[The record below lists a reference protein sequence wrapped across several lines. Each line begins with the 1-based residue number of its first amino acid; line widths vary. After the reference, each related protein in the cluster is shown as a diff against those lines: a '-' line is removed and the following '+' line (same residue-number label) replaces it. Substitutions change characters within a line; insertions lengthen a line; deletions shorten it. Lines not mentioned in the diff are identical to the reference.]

1 MIIPVHKPSGMTSH
15 DVTAK
20 LKRAFPVKPKIGHTG
35 TLDPMCTGVL
45 VVLTGNDTKLSD
57 ILPSDKAYRAVMK
70 IGYSTDTQDVTGE
83 TLESS
88 DIRPSYEEIKATAE
102 SFIGTYDQ
110 IPPMYSAVKKNGVP
124 LYKLARKG
132 ETVEIESKKITIYSI
147 TNTEMLASDEFAFD
161 VRCSGGTYIR
171 TLCEDIGKKMG
182 VPCCMK
188 ALERTVANG
197 FSIKQAIPLEKAI
210 ALAAENNLEQYA
222 VPYEEVFK
230 DLPSVIIPDNGLNYY
245 INGGRLGINRCKAD
259 NTDSETYRAFDSS
272 MNFLGLA
279 GIINGEFFGKWK
291 IQ

>member
-1 MIIPVHKPSGMTSH
+1 MIIPVYKPAGMTSH

-83 TLESS
+83 TMESS
-88 DIRPSYEEIKATAE
+88 DIRPTYEEVKAAAE
-102 SFIGTYDQ
+102 SFVGAYDQ
-110 IPPMYSAVKKNGVP
+110 TPPMYSAVKKNGVP

-132 ETVEIESKKITIYSI
+132 KTVEVESRKITIHGI
-147 TNTEMLASDEFAFD
+147 TNTEMLSPDEFAFD
-161 VRCSGGTYIR
+161 VKCSGGTYIR

-197 FSIKQAIPLEKAI
+197 FSIKQAIPLDKAME
-210 ALAAENNLEQYA
+210 LASEMTLEQYA
-222 VPYEEVFK
+222 IPYEEVFK

-245 INGGRLGINRCKAD
+245 INGGRLSISRCKAE